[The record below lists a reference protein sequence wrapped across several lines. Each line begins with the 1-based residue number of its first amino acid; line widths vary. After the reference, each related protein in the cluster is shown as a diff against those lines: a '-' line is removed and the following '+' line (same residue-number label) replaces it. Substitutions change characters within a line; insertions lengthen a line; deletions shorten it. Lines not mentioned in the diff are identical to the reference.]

1 MKLRD
6 IAKKIDKS
14 KKNQDEVDISNISE
28 ELDINFYGWIEQDR
42 LVCYWIGNWYC
53 TDSWV
58 GYRMYFLDDEPVAV
72 STQNG
77 RKSDEQFE
85 WFGKE
90 TACKVRD
97 YILSII
103 PKEEL
108 SIKLCSL
115 DDDIGDSYKISFN
128 TQVLDWSRA
137 KYEGEPIEFIERI
150 RENPDYGIDQK
161 SRVKLSSGEEI
172 IVDIK
177 DLDFAFCLKKDGE

>member
-6 IAKKIDKS
+6 IAKNIDKS
-14 KKNQDEVDISNISE
+14 KENQDEVCIPDICE
-28 ELDINFYGWIEQDR
+28 ELNINYCGWIDQER
-42 LVCYWIGNWYC
+42 LICYWIGNWYC

-58 GYRMYFLDDEPVAV
+58 GYRMYFLDNEPVAV

-85 WFGKE
+85 WLSEEVF
-90 TACKVRD
+90 CKVRN

-108 SIKLCSL
+108 NIRLCSL

-137 KYEGEPIEFIERI
+137 RYKGEPIEFIERI
-150 RENPDYGIDQK
+150 KENPDYGIDQK
-161 SRVKLSSGEEI
+161 SRVGLKSGEEI
-172 IVDIK
+172 IVDID
-177 DLDFAFCLKKDGE
+177 DLDFAFCLKKDRE